1 MGGLNDPPFPTYS
14 YIADMSVSRYMG
26 RVRNNFIFHLP
37 FITKWRIIFLFVKNR
52 AAMTRRMKYFVEK
65 IESEN
70 ETEKDGKKIK

>member
-1 MGGLNDPPFPTYS
+1 
-14 YIADMSVSRYMG
+14 MSGTRYMG

-37 FITKWRIIFLFVKNR
+37 FLTKWRIIFLFVKNR

-70 ETEKDGKKIK
+70 ETDNAGKKRQTIV